1 MASSRFLC
9 VCGRSSLFV
18 CSVAYSGV
26 FDPSQICVNLWNVY
40 FCLLFHSSHIH
51 ICCVHAFLYLYLL
64 QELTEEEVCCSIIGS
79 LVSSEDKILD
89 ARSFTRATSVGQTGG
104 ATRLEETLVSL
115 LSDPAH
121 HSERESVLHTLAW
134 KKKNRKESFAM
145 DIFESHILE
154 LSDTE
159 EDRTDAPTPL
169 HAVGT
174 WKQPS
179 SSSKAS
185 QVRLL
190 DAAIHSFA
198 ATFGLQDGRAQ
209 DRASR
214 ALGSLLPATLLQ
226 SARSLT
232 VTASSLIT
240 ENEKQ
245 KPRVSI
251 MHSIVTSTGTCV

>member
-1 MASSRFLC
+1 M
-9 VCGRSSLFV
+9 
-18 CSVAYSGV
+18 
-26 FDPSQICVNLWNVY
+26 
-40 FCLLFHSSHIH
+40 
-51 ICCVHAFLYLYLL
+51 
-64 QELTEEEVCCSIIGS
+64 TEEEVCCSIVGS

-89 ARSFTRATSVGQTGG
+89 AHSFTRATSVGQIGG
-104 ATRLEETLVSL
+104 AIRLEETLVALS
-115 LSDPAH
+115 SDPAH
-121 HSERESVLHTLAW
+121 HSERESVLNTLAW
-134 KKKNRKESFAM
+134 KKKNRKEPFAM
-145 DIFESHILE
+145 VIFESHILE

-179 SSSKAS
+179 SSSRAS

-198 ATFGLQDGRAQ
+198 ATFGMQDGRAQ

-214 ALGSLLPATLLQ
+214 ALGNLLPATLLQ

-240 ENEKQ
+240 ESEKQ
-245 KPRVSI
+245 KPRVS
-251 MHSIVTSTGTCV
+251 T